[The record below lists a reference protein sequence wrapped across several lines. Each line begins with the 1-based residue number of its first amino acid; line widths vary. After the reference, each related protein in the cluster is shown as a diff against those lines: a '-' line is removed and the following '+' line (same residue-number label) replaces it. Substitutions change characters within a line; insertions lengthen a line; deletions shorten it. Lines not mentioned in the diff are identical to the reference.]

1 MSITEHL
8 EACKALIEQLPSQPK
23 VQLFSG
29 ILAVET
35 LDKLSLDGQ
44 RCYVLLG
51 CGGGPIPL
59 MKDRMGLE
67 CDAVFG
73 AFVLAKSDNDTKG
86 LSRQAMTTTNDIAL
100 AIESYRGN
108 FKTNPKLPELQS
120 IEELFSGMKG
130 NTNFS
135 AWQVVWTQRIS
146 LS

>member
-1 MSITEHL
+1 MNITDHL
-8 EACKALIEQLPSQPK
+8 EACKALIEQLPSQPR

-29 ILAVET
+29 TLAAENIK
-35 LDKLSLDGQ
+35 DLSLDGQ

-59 MKDRMGLE
+59 KKDRMGLE

-86 LSRQAMTTTNDIAL
+86 LSRQAMITANDIAMT
-100 AIESYRGN
+100 IDNYRGN
-108 FKTNPKLPELQS
+108 IKINPKLPELQS

>member
-1 MSITEHL
+1 MNITEHL

-29 ILAVET
+29 T
-35 LDKLSLDGQ
+35 LTAENIKDLSLDGQ

-51 CGGGPIPL
+51 CGGGPIPP
-59 MKDRMGLE
+59 KKERMGLE

-73 AFVLAKSDNDTKG
+73 AFVVAKSDPDTKG
-86 LSRQAMTTTNDIAL
+86 VSRQAMTTANEILIAFDN
-100 AIESYRGN
+100 YRGN
-108 FKTNPKLPELQS
+108 IKTNPNLPELQL

-135 AWQVVWTQRIS
+135 AWQVVWTQRIK